1 MVSAL
6 PAMSDESSALASDS
20 FASLFE
26 AGPSV
31 GRKSVRVGQTLEATI
46 VALGKDNCFVA
57 LDGKRQ
63 AYIASIELRDE
74 QGEFTVKEGDTLVAK
89 VIAVDSASGDVRL
102 GKSFGRATSVAQFEE
117 ARNARIAV
125 QGKVSGVNKGGIEV
139 DLGGGARGFCPNSQ
153 TGPKGLDPNTLV
165 GQELSFLVTEIKEGG
180 KSIVL
185 SRRALIQE
193 EAREAKARVLANLEI
208 GKTVKGT
215 VTAIRDFGAFVDIG
229 GLEALI
235 PASEMSYERR
245 PVNEILTAGDSVEA
259 QVLAVKEDEKGN
271 PKVSLSLKALLPVPE
286 GFTPPAARSAN
297 APVKFTI
304 HQVVEGAVVRVET
317 YGLFVQVDG
326 TDGRQGRGLVPAGET
341 GTQRGP
347 DLKKLFPEGTK
358 VTCSVME
365 TGDGKL
371 KLSIR
376 GAKNAAER
384 ADYES
389 HKGQMA
395 QKGFGTL
402 ADLLSKVKV
411 KK

>member
-1 MVSAL
+1 
-6 PAMSDESSALASDS
+6 
-20 FASLFE
+20 
-26 AGPSV
+26 
-31 GRKSVRVGQTLEATI
+31 
-46 VALGKDNCFVA
+46 
-57 LDGKRQ
+57 
-63 AYIASIELRDE
+63 
-74 QGEFTVKEGDTLVAK
+74 
-89 VIAVDSASGDVRL
+89 
-102 GKSFGRATSVAQFEE
+102 
-117 ARNARIAV
+117 
-125 QGKVSGVNKGGIEV
+125 
-139 DLGGGARGFCPNSQ
+139 
-153 TGPKGLDPNTLV
+153 
-165 GQELSFLVTEIKEGG
+165 
-180 KSIVL
+180 
-185 SRRALIQE
+185 
-193 EAREAKARVLANLEI
+193 
-208 GKTVKGT
+208 
-215 VTAIRDFGAFVDIG
+215 
-229 GLEALI
+229 
-235 PASEMSYERR
+235 
-245 PVNEILTAGDSVEA
+245 VNEILTAGDSVEA

-341 GTQRGP
+341 GTQRGA